1 MEITPRIRARA
12 DRRNNAARAQL
23 LQRIRAEFEAMPS
36 LHLTCAQT
44 RRLFGLRGDI
54 CERVLATLVDEGT
67 LTRGADD
74 RYALCEELAERARLS
89 RALGQHRTG
98 SMTA

>member
-1 MEITPRIRARA
+1 
-12 DRRNNAARAQL
+12 
-23 LQRIRAEFEAMPS
+23 
-36 LHLTCAQT
+36 
-44 RRLFGLRGDI
+44 LRGDI